1 MLNQRAD
8 PPGGRAISSITTR
21 KAGRMSEHD
30 ETAQDGYEIGVN
42 GTSFTVQ
49 QADVSYDEVV
59 DLAYP
64 NGRSDPNAMFKVD
77 YEDAQHQPKDGELD
91 ESASVEVKHK
101 GTEFSVIRS
110 IRS

>member
-1 MLNQRAD
+1 
-8 PPGGRAISSITTR
+8 
-21 KAGRMSEHD
+21 MSEQEEAAKH
-30 ETAQDGYEIGVN
+30 QYEIGVN

-49 QADVSYDEVV
+49 EARVGYDQVV

-77 YEDAQHQPKDGELD
+77 YEDAHQHPKDGELD
-91 ESASVEVKHK
+91 EGQSVEVKHK

>member
-1 MLNQRAD
+1 
-8 PPGGRAISSITTR
+8 
-21 KAGRMSEHD
+21 MSEQ
-30 ETAQDGYEIGVN
+30 ETAAQDGYEIGVN
-42 GTSFTVQ
+42 GSSVTVQ
-49 QADVSYDEVV
+49 GANVSYDEVV

-91 ESASVEVKHK
+91 EGASVEVKHK

>member
-1 MLNQRAD
+1 
-8 PPGGRAISSITTR
+8 
-21 KAGRMSEHD
+21 MSEQEEAAKH
-30 ETAQDGYEIGVN
+30 GYEIGVN
-42 GTSFTVQ
+42 GTPFTVSE
-49 QADVSYDEVV
+49 ATVTYDQVV

-91 ESASVEVKHK
+91 EGHSVEVKNK